1 MHFPKF
7 LAALGLMLGLAAESL
22 ARESIYFFNE
32 AGWNGDNLFE
42 KINVGECRAIP
53 DSNAKGDSGSSVWVC
68 VMSCSNPIDVL
79 ALAALGR
86 RKDFQEREKK
96 LTRVL

>member
-53 DSNAKGDSGSSVWVC
+53 AVLSGYV
-68 VMSCSNPIDVL
+68 SCPVQIQSMPSPL
-79 ALAALGR
+79 R
-86 RKDFQEREKK
+86 RLEEGKIFKKEKK
-96 LTRVL
+96 S